1 MILIFRS
8 SPRLLNYY
16 DFFKK
21 NQGLKITDFFDLAA
35 LELTSAI
42 TSAAKTSIP
51 ISRLGARAKPW
62 WNPELLDL
70 RKTML
75 REQRGIT
82 TSKLPYLQAKKDH
95 WNQFLEKEDPKSIFK
110 ALAYTKNRL
119 VEKIPPISNKTDFYD
134 KCKVFRETLFP
145 TPPSAPE
152 PTWDRYRPYNW
163 NWPSL
168 ARSELE
174 NACSAKIKG
183 KTPGPDLI
191 NQDII
196 R

>member
-1 MILIFRS
+1 MH
-8 SPRLLNYY
+8 LLELLKTTCSNLLLKSKL
-16 DFFKK
+16 DFSNFFKKIPKTDFLKK

-51 ISRLGARAKPW
+51 ISRLRARAKPW

-70 RKTML
+70 RKTIL
-75 REQRGIT
+75 QEQQGIT
-82 TSKLPYLQAKKDH
+82 ISKLPYLQAKNTYFSAIKQAKKDH

-134 KCKVFRETLFP
+134 KYKVFRETLFP
-145 TPPSAPE
+145 TPPSASE
-152 PTWDRYRPYNW
+152 PT
-163 NWPSL
+163 
-168 ARSELE
+168 
-174 NACSAKIKG
+174 
-183 KTPGPDLI
+183 
-191 NQDII
+191 
-196 R
+196 